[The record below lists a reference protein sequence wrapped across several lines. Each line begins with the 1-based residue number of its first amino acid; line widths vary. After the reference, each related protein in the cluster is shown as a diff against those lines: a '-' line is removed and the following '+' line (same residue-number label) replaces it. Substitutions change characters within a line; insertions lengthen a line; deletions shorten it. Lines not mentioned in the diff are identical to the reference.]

1 MGRGLGAIVFLKNLY
16 AARGDGALVFF
27 KLTSRTQRGELRST
41 SNLFLPG
48 VLSCGLQGLLFFIIV
63 RDYTAFYKRAQFD

>member
-1 MGRGLGAIVFLKNLY
+1 MRPRCGSFLKNLY

-27 KLTSRTQRGELRST
+27 KLTSRTQRDELRST

-63 RDYTAFYKRAQFD
+63 RDYTALL